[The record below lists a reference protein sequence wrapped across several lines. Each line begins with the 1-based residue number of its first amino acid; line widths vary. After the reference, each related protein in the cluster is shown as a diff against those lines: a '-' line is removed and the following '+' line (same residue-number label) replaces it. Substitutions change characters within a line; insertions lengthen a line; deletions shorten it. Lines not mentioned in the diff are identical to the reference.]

1 MMGPSEWAE
10 VDVLIRELGAAVAAA
25 TYVRGSMSKAAA
37 DQAIR
42 EASEAVNRTI
52 SDPRSLQLLDVARN
66 AIQTAQDVIAALD
79 EEVARSHFLSRRNAD
94 LRGRAL
100 DLVEQVRKAGGEQR

>member
-1 MMGPSEWAE
+1 MGPSEWAE
-10 VDVLIRELGAAVAAA
+10 VDMLIRDLGAAVAAA
-25 TYVRGSMSKAAA
+25 TYVRGSISKATA

-52 SDPRSLQLLDVARN
+52 SDPGNRQLLGTARD
-66 AIQTAQDVIAALD
+66 AIQTAQDVIVALD
-79 EEVARSHFLSRRNAD
+79 EEVARSHCLSQRSVD

-100 DLVEQVRKAGGEQR
+100 DLVEQARKAGLDRR